1 MAPPSST
8 KITEDFL
15 KKKTGEYDLEVMQW
29 LELPNMGADPS
40 TVLYVRAWLLFP
52 GNLESL
58 TSLQSL
64 DLKDNQISSVDD
76 VGNVSKLPHL
86 RRFFLQDYKG
96 LKSNP
101 ACQHP
106 SYHSV
111 VTRFLPQLD
120 VLDGE
125 SLNLRKCMVDVIL
138 GNAKPNDE
146 ALKSPERRRWCEGFD
161 WTPDFVDSDVEEDI
175 RSGTEALHENG
186 CCKKTKPGTATF
198 QRCMFVPV
206 RSPSRPVHAPKG
218 RSVSQPPPL
227 RQDRRQASDVS
238 CPNDCEETAR
248 ERVITNVCGFG
259 VGWNDKERHGTVALA
274 ESRAPVLNED
284 AESRKTSWQSM

>member
-1 MAPPSST
+1 MAGLDGLVSLERLDLSSN
-8 KITEDFL
+8 KI
-15 KKKTGEYDLEVMQW
+15 
-29 LELPNMGADPS
+29 
-40 TVLYVRAWLLFP
+40 RRI

-138 GNAKPNDE
+138 ENAKPNDE
-146 ALKSPERRRWCEGFD
+146 ALKPPERRRWCEGFD
-161 WTPDFVDSDVEEDI
+161 WTPDFLDSDVEEDI
-175 RSGTEALHENG
+175 RSGTEALHDVLQECARLN
-186 CCKKTKPGTATF
+186 
-198 QRCMFVPV
+198 
-206 RSPSRPVHAPKG
+206 
-218 RSVSQPPPL
+218 
-227 RQDRRQASDVS
+227 RRARDVLQA
-238 CPNDCEETAR
+238 
-248 ERVITNVCGFG
+248 
-259 VGWNDKERHGTVALA
+259 
-274 ESRAPVLNED
+274 
-284 AESRKTSWQSM
+284 M

>member
-1 MAPPSST
+1 MAGLDGLVSLERLDLSSN
-8 KITEDFL
+8 KI
-15 KKKTGEYDLEVMQW
+15 
-29 LELPNMGADPS
+29 
-40 TVLYVRAWLLFP
+40 RRI

-120 VLDGE
+120 
-125 SLNLRKCMVDVIL
+125 
-138 GNAKPNDE
+138 
-146 ALKSPERRRWCEGFD
+146 
-161 WTPDFVDSDVEEDI
+161 
-175 RSGTEALHENG
+175 
-186 CCKKTKPGTATF
+186 
-198 QRCMFVPV
+198 
-206 RSPSRPVHAPKG
+206 
-218 RSVSQPPPL
+218 
-227 RQDRRQASDVS
+227 
-238 CPNDCEETAR
+238 
-248 ERVITNVCGFG
+248 
-259 VGWNDKERHGTVALA
+259 
-274 ESRAPVLNED
+274 
-284 AESRKTSWQSM
+284 